1 MIQIMIICY
10 YKALINK
17 ISIMMGVNPTS
28 NLNEI
33 NIKADVIN
41 LIPNNLTDYVNIY
54 GNLAVT
60 GTIGNTSGT
69 VVPVPPRARFSLSTG
84 VKYD

>member
-1 MIQIMIICY
+1 MLIQQ
-10 YKALINK
+10 
-17 ISIMMGVNPTS
+17 S

-69 VVPVPPRARFSLSTG
+69 VVPVPPVPVSPYPPG
-84 VKYD
+84 